1 MERKGE
7 FMRKT
12 TKQLLAGFLSA
23 TLAVTA
29 LPAASLVMPT
39 KEAKAASVTLK
50 NPRIVKDD
58 SMKAGQKVTWDCI
71 WFGSY
76 PQREVVA
83 DAAGY
88 DAIYEGYYN
97 PQTDIIEDAALF
109 QKLVNQSCFT
119 VVNVCDDGYVTD
131 VFTFCSHKMI
141 SFPL

>member
-7 FMRKT
+7 SMQKT

-58 SMKAGQKVTWDCI
+58 SMEAGQKVTWDCI

-83 DAAGY
+83 DAASY
-88 DAIYEGYYN
+88 NAIYKDYYN
-97 PQTDIIEDAALF
+97 PKTDIIEDAALF
-109 QKLVNQSCFT
+109 QKLETASGWMRQ
-119 VVNVCDDGYVTD
+119 
-131 VFTFCSHKMI
+131 I
-141 SFPL
+141 IR